1 MKNVERGESDVQA
14 KAKTGTN
21 SGNWLFIDGALRKSG
36 HLKYYELI
44 KSILTIVKKAENS
57 LL

>member
-1 MKNVERGESDVQA
+1 MTCRPKPRLELTLATVA
-14 KAKTGTN
+14 W
-21 SGNWLFIDGALRKSG
+21 NWLFIDGALRKSG